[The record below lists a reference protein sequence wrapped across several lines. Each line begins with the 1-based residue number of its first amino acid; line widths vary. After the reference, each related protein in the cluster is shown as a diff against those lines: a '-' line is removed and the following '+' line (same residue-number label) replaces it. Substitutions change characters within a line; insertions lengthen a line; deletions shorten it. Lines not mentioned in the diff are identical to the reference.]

1 MKTGMPAS
9 LLLGSHANTSKSFQA
24 FPKLIFFSSES
35 AESCGE
41 PTKECSTEEDWDE
54 SWNTDGAP
62 ETTTT
67 SPDATTSD
75 AMGIAAAT
83 GLAFSLLFL

>member
-1 MKTGMPAS
+1 MNRLK
-9 LLLGSHANTSKSFQA
+9 FV
-24 FPKLIFFSSES
+24 SSDS

-41 PTKECSTEEDWDE
+41 PAEPCSTEEDWDE
-54 SWNTDGAP
+54 SWNTDGTP

-67 SPDATTSD
+67 SPDTTTSD
-75 AMGIAAAT
+75 AMGVVAAT